1 MTRRNNNERTKGKRT
16 AAQASSDPQGKM
28 LALMQQLVQLNRQ
41 QELYALPSTKDVV
54 FPSIKQNKIHT
65 FVFTDDVTN
74 ISVSNTN
81 PIAGAFSFTMN
92 QFPTY
97 NNFTSTFDA
106 YRILTVKV
114 IFNPTTTIG
123 SSTTSNAPPITTAL
137 DYDDSTAPTS
147 INLTDRDTAMV
158 VPSGRYFERTLNP
171 KAATALYGGAFTSF
185 GQVNHPW
192 IDSSYPG
199 VIHYGIKYYI
209 AAAGVNQPI
218 YDVQVRAIVQFK
230 NNF

>member
-1 MTRRNNNERTKGKRT
+1 MTKRNSNQRTKGRHS
-16 AAQASSDPQGKM
+16 AAQTSRPEAKM
-28 LALMQQLVQLNRQ
+28 TDLMQQLVQLNRQ
-41 QELYALPSTKDVV
+41 QELYALPSTKDVS
-54 FPSIKQNKIHT
+54 FPAIRQNKVHSFI
-65 FVFTDDVTN
+65 FTDDVTN

-106 YRILTVKV
+106 YRIMSVKV
-114 IFNPTTTIG
+114 IFNPVTTIG
-123 SSTTSNAPPITTAL
+123 SSTASNVPPITTAI

-147 INLTDRDTAMV
+147 TNITDRDTAMV
-158 VPSGRYFERTLNP
+158 VPGGRYFERVLNP

-209 AAAGVNQPI
+209 AASGVNQPI
-218 YDVQVRAIVQFK
+218 YNVQIRAFVQFR